1 MFRSFLKNADN
12 INNCLALLKRYDII
26 LSDTELTLC
35 SDLIKVLHVFE
46 KATDILQGDSYPSLN
61 LASLCYVDIIDSLKE
76 LLADENSS
84 KIVETSASFLLEN
97 LNKRFPITENI
108 VAATFL
114 DPSTQNLPLISE
126 FLSKNNTDMITLL
139 TKKWYQYHVMLD
151 KKHVRSSP
159 SAPKVTNTPPAKR
172 IRLELIQKHTNSNVA
187 IENDIEGN
195 IRKEYVKYVAFS
207 DVVDDPL
214 LWWKKNA
221 IAFPYLSQ
229 LARTI
234 LSFPATS
241 ASTERHFS
249 ESGTL
254 ITKKKAQLNPINAQK
269 IMFIHDNFKHVQQ

>member
-1 MFRSFLKNADN
+1 MLCRHNRQVVFT
-12 INNCLALLKRYDII
+12 I
-26 LSDTELTLC
+26 LFSL
-35 SDLIKVLHVFE
+35 VP
-46 KATDILQGDSYPSLN
+46 KADILFSLRE
-61 LASLCYVDIIDSLKE
+61 V
-76 LLADENSS
+76 LADENSS

-108 VAATFL
+108 IAATFL

-126 FLSKNNTDMITLL
+126 FLSNNNTDMITLL
-139 TKKWYQYHVMLD
+139 TKKWYQYDVMLD
-151 KKHVRSSP
+151 KKHLRSSP
-159 SAPKVTNTPPAKR
+159 SAAKR

-195 IRKEYVKYVAFS
+195 IRKEYVKYVALS

-221 IAFPYLSQ
+221 IAFPCLSQ